1 MNFYEELE
9 KLGLNPSNSVV
20 IGSGI
25 LNELGIRES
34 KDIDVVVDQKAF
46 DKLSNDPNFSEKS
59 LNGNSLLV
67 DDIFEI
73 MTHDCIL
80 GKNYSLSDFMP
91 ESTVLNNV
99 RYIKLEFL
107 LKIKES
113 WVADGTVRPKDLTDI
128 KLIKENLT
136 NKK

>member
-1 MNFYEELE
+1 MNFVEELK
-9 KLGLNPSNSVV
+9 KLGLNSSNSVV

-25 LNELGIRES
+25 LNELGIRQS
-34 KDIDVVVDQKAF
+34 KDIDLVVDQKAF
-46 DKLSNDPNFSEKS
+46 DRLSKNPKFTKKL

-91 ESTVLNNV
+91 RSTVLNNV

>member
-25 LNELGIRES
+25 LNELGIRPS
-34 KDIDVVVDQKAF
+34 KDIDLVVDQKAF
-46 DKLSNDPNFSEKS
+46 DRLSLNPRFSKKS
-59 LNGNSLLV
+59 LNGNALLV
-67 DDIFEI
+67 DDILEI

-80 GKNYSLSDFMP
+80 GKNYSFSDFLT
-91 ESTVLNNV
+91 ESTVLKNV
-99 RYIKLEFL
+99 RYINLEFL

-113 WVADGTVRPKDLTDI
+113 WVVDGTVRPKDHKDI
-128 KLIKENLT
+128 KLIKKYLAKN
-136 NKK
+136 